1 VRKLPIVSS
10 RMTVRLSGPRGRR
23 QSVLRG
29 VTSLNAGRSTVR
41 PQHPKEM
48 NVRQPL
54 EVVVFPFRV
63 TAAGPEYAVFR
74 RADDGCRQGV
84 AGGVEDG
91 EDLPAART

>member
-1 VRKLPIVSS
+1 
-10 RMTVRLSGPRGRR
+10 
-23 QSVLRG
+23 
-29 VTSLNAGRSTVR
+29 
-41 PQHPKEM
+41 M